1 MSPFRLDVL
10 GLALLLGVPVIG
22 MGLTG
27 DVSVDQLA
35 WKALA
40 CVGAATVSV
49 WLLRTV
55 GTPSSSSREDED
67 PSVR

>member
-1 MSPFRLDVL
+1 MNPFRLDVL
-10 GLALLLGVPVIG
+10 GLALLLGIPVVG
-22 MGLTG
+22 MGLQG

-40 CVGAATVSV
+40 CVGAATVAL

-55 GTPSSSSREDED
+55 GTPSSPGADDED
-67 PSVR
+67 PPLR